1 MHIFG
6 LFYCQYR
13 GINVIINCHI
23 FNKINKERWYNMGVV
38 ISALVTFWV
47 GYLIYKKYKPQPV
60 LFMGGMLMMYL
71 AVILGY
77 GQILGPKATTGSVFF
92 DAFEFMRAT
101 LSSTAGKLGLNI
113 MSVGAFAKYMDK
125 IGASR
130 ALVRLTIKPLMAL
143 KSPYLVMSGTWI
155 VGMLIGLC
163 INSASGLAMLLMVT
177 MFPILLGL
185 GVSRLSA
192 TAAVATTLCFDWS
205 PSDTGTILSAETAGV
220 DPVIY
225 WSHYQ
230 VPIVAVAFIVVGAL
244 HYFTQRYYD
253 KKEGHIVKPIEVE
266 TAAPDEQESATP
278 AYYAILPVIPLALIL
293 SFSSLWIES
302 IKVNIVMAMFIGLFI
317 GVLCEYLRWR
327 DGKKV
332 LGDIQVFFDG
342 LGLQMANVITLIVA
356 GQTFAKGLISMGTI
370 NVLIDGSKS
379 LGFGPMAMMLV
390 MVAIIAVSAI
400 VMGSGNAPFFAF
412 AALTPA
418 VASASGIHPVLM
430 LLPMHFA
437 ASIMRNCSPITAV
450 IVVSSGMGGV
460 SPFDLIKRTAIPM
473 AGAMAVTLGI
483 TFFYY
488 FSQW

>member
-1 MHIFG
+1 M
-6 LFYCQYR
+6 
-13 GINVIINCHI
+13 GI
-23 FNKINKERWYNMGVV
+23 V
-38 ISALVTFWV
+38 ISAIITFWV

-60 LFMGGMLMMYL
+60 LFMGGIIMMYI
-71 AVILGY
+71 AAMLGY
-77 GQILGPKATTGSVFF
+77 SQILGAKATTGSVIF
-92 DAFEFMRAT
+92 DAFEFIRT
-101 LSSTAGKLGLNI
+101 TFSSNVGKLGLNI

-130 ALVRLTIKPLMAL
+130 SLVRLTIKPLMAL

-155 VGMLIGLC
+155 IGMLIGLC

-220 DPVIY
+220 DPVVY

-230 VPIVAVAFIVVGAL
+230 VPIVAVAFVVVGVL
-244 HYFTQRYYD
+244 HYLTQKYMD
-253 KKEGHIVKPIEVE
+253 KRDGHIVQPMQVEKIEE
-266 TAAPDEQESATP
+266 EADNAPMW
-278 AYYAILPVIPLALIL
+278 YAILPVIPLALIL
-293 SFSSLWIES
+293 SFSSLWITT
-302 IKVNIVMAMFIGLFI
+302 IKMNIVMAMFIGLTI
-317 GVLCEYLRWR
+317 GVICEYGRWR
-327 DGKKV
+327 DGQKV
-332 LGDIQVFFDG
+332 LGDIQTFFDG
-342 LGLQMANVITLIVA
+342 LGMQMANVITLVVA
-356 GQTFAKGLISMGTI
+356 GQTFAKGLVSMGAITT
-370 NVLIDGSKS
+370 LIDGSKN

-418 VASASGIHPVLM
+418 VAAHSGLHPVLM

-460 SPFDLIKRTAIPM
+460 SSFDLVKRTAIPM
-473 AGAMAVTLGI
+473 AGAMIVTIGM

-488 FSQW
+488 YTGW

>member
-1 MHIFG
+1 M
-6 LFYCQYR
+6 
-13 GINVIINCHI
+13 GI
-23 FNKINKERWYNMGVV
+23 V
-38 ISALVTFWV
+38 ISAIVTFWV
-47 GYLIYKKYKPQPV
+47 GYLIYKKFKPQPV

-71 AVILGY
+71 AAILGY
-77 GQILGPKATTGSVFF
+77 GQILGAKASTGSVFF
-92 DAFEFMRAT
+92 DAFEFIRAT
-101 LSSTAGKLGLNI
+101 FSSNVGKLGLNI

-220 DPVIY
+220 DPVFY

-230 VPIVAVAFIVVGAL
+230 VPIVAVAFVVVGVL
-244 HYFTQRYYD
+244 HYLTQKYMD
-253 KKEGHIVKPIEVE
+253 KRDGHVVKPMEVE
-266 TAAPDEQESATP
+266 KVQDEADNAPIW
-278 AYYAILPVIPLALIL
+278 YAILPVIPLALIL
-293 SFSSLWIES
+293 SFSSLWITW
-302 IKVNIVMAMFIGLFI
+302 IKMNIVMAMFIGLFV
-317 GVLCEYLRWR
+317 GVICEYIRWR

-332 LGDIQVFFDG
+332 LGDIQTFFDG
-342 LGLQMANVITLIVA
+342 LGMQMANVITLVVA
-356 GQTFAKGLISMGTI
+356 GQTFAKGLISMGAI
-370 NVLIDGSKS
+370 NTLIDGSKG

-390 MVAIIAVSAI
+390 MVAIIAVSAV

-418 VASASGIHPVLM
+418 VAAHTGLHPVLM

-437 ASIMRNCSPITAV
+437 ASIMRSCSPITAV
-450 IVVSSGMGGV
+450 IVVSSGMGEV
-460 SPFDLIKRTAIPM
+460 SSFDLVKRTTIPM
-473 AGAMAVTLGI
+473 LGALAVTIGM
-483 TFFYY
+483 TFFFYY
-488 FSQW
+488 TGW

>member
-1 MHIFG
+1 M
-6 LFYCQYR
+6 
-13 GINVIINCHI
+13 GIVISVII
-23 FNKINKERWYNMGVV
+23 
-38 ISALVTFWV
+38 TFWV

-60 LFMGGMLMMYL
+60 LFMGGIIMMYI
-71 AVILGY
+71 AAMLGY
-77 GQILGPKATTGSVFF
+77 SQILGAKATTGSVIF
-92 DAFEFMRAT
+92 DAFEFIRT
-101 LSSTAGKLGLNI
+101 TFSSNVGKLGLNI

-130 ALVRLTIKPLMAL
+130 SLVRLTIKPLMAL

-155 VGMLIGLC
+155 IGMLIGLC

-220 DPVIY
+220 DPVVY

-230 VPIVAVAFIVVGAL
+230 VPIVAVAFVVVGVL
-244 HYFTQRYYD
+244 HYLTQKYMD
-253 KKEGHIVKPIEVE
+253 KRDGHIVQPMEVE
-266 TAAPDEQESATP
+266 KVEEEADNAPMW
-278 AYYAILPVIPLALIL
+278 YAILPVIPLALIL
-293 SFSSLWIES
+293 SFSSLWITT
-302 IKVNIVMAMFIGLFI
+302 IKMNIVMAMFIGMTI
-317 GVLCEYLRWR
+317 GVMCEYGRWR
-327 DGKKV
+327 DGQKV
-332 LGDIQVFFDG
+332 LGDIQTFFDG
-342 LGLQMANVITLIVA
+342 LGMQMANVITLVVA
-356 GQTFAKGLISMGTI
+356 GQTFAKGLVSMGAITT
-370 NVLIDGSKS
+370 LIDGSKN

-418 VASASGIHPVLM
+418 VAAHSGLHPVLM

-460 SPFDLIKRTAIPM
+460 SSFDLVKRTAIPM
-473 AGAMAVTLGI
+473 AGAMIVTIGM

-488 FSQW
+488 YTGW

>member
-1 MHIFG
+1 M
-6 LFYCQYR
+6 
-13 GINVIINCHI
+13 GIVL
-23 FNKINKERWYNMGVV
+23 
-38 ISALVTFWV
+38 SALITFWV
-47 GYLIYKKYKPQPV
+47 GYLIYKKFKPQPV
-60 LFMGGMLMMYL
+60 LFMGGIIMMYL
-71 AVILGY
+71 AAILGY
-77 GQILGPKATTGSVFF
+77 GQILGAKATTGSVFF
-92 DAFEFMRAT
+92 DAFEFIRAT
-101 LSSTAGKLGLNI
+101 FSSNVGKLGLNI

-220 DPVIY
+220 DPVFY

-230 VPIVAVAFIVVGAL
+230 VPIVAVAFVVVGVL
-244 HYFTQRYYD
+244 HYLTQKYMD
-253 KKEGHIVKPIEVE
+253 KRDGHVVKPMEIERVQDE
-266 TAAPDEQESATP
+266 ADNAPIW
-278 AYYAILPVIPLALIL
+278 YAILPVIPLALIL
-293 SFSSLWIES
+293 SFSSLWITW
-302 IKVNIVMAMFIGLFI
+302 IKMNIVMAMFIGLFV
-317 GVLCEYLRWR
+317 GVICEYIRWR

-332 LGDIQVFFDG
+332 LGDIQTFFDG
-342 LGLQMANVITLIVA
+342 LGMQMANVITLVVA
-356 GQTFAKGLISMGTI
+356 GQTFAKGLISMGAI
-370 NVLIDGSKS
+370 NTLIDGSKG

-390 MVAIIAVSAI
+390 MVAIIAVSAV

-418 VASASGIHPVLM
+418 VAAHTGLHPVLM

-437 ASIMRNCSPITAV
+437 ASIMRSCSPITAV
-450 IVVSSGMGGV
+450 IVVSSGMGEV
-460 SPFDLIKRTAIPM
+460 SSFDLVKRTTIPM
-473 AGAMAVTLGI
+473 LGALAVTIGM
-483 TFFYY
+483 TFFFYY
-488 FSQW
+488 TGW

>member
-1 MHIFG
+1 
-6 LFYCQYR
+6 
-13 GINVIINCHI
+13 
-23 FNKINKERWYNMGVV
+23 MGVV
-38 ISALVTFWV
+38 ISAIVTFWV

-60 LFMGGMLMMYL
+60 LFMGGMIMMYI
-71 AVILGY
+71 ASVLGY
-77 GQILGPKATTGSVFF
+77 GQILGAKATTGSVFF
-92 DAFEFMRAT
+92 DAFEFIRTT
-101 LSSTAGKLGLNI
+101 LSSNVGKLGLNI

-130 ALVRLTIKPLMAL
+130 ALVRLTIKPLLAL

-220 DPVIY
+220 DPVFY

-244 HYFTQRYYD
+244 HYFTQKYMD
-253 KKEGHIVKPIEVE
+253 KRDGHVVQPIEVE
-266 TAAPDEQESATP
+266 KVQDEADTAP
-278 AYYAILPVIPLALIL
+278 AIYAVLPVIPLGLIL
-293 SFSSLWIES
+293 SFSSLWITS
-302 IKVNIVMAMFIGLFI
+302 IKMNIVMAMFIGLFI
-317 GVLCEYLRWR
+317 GMICEYARWR
-327 DGKKV
+327 DGQKV
-332 LGDIQVFFDG
+332 LGDIQTFFDG
-342 LGLQMANVITLIVA
+342 LGMQMANVITLIVA
-356 GQTFAKGLISMGTI
+356 GQTFAKGLLSMGTI
-370 NVLIDGSKS
+370 TTMIEGSKN

-390 MVAIIAVSAI
+390 MVAIIGASAI

-418 VASASGIHPVLM
+418 VAASTGIHPVLM

-460 SPFDLIKRTAIPM
+460 SSFDLVKRTAIPM
-473 AGAMAVTLGI
+473 AGAMLVTVGM
-483 TFFYY
+483 TFYY
-488 FSQW
+488 YYTGY

>member
-1 MHIFG
+1 MG
-6 LFYCQYR
+6 L
-13 GINVIINCHI
+13 
-23 FNKINKERWYNMGVV
+23 V
-38 ISALVTFWV
+38 ISLLITFWV
-47 GYLIYKKYKPQPV
+47 GYLIYKKYKAQPV
-60 LFMGGMLMMYL
+60 LFLGGMILMFA

-77 GQILGPKATTGSVFF
+77 GQILPQKASTGLVLF
-92 DAFEFMRAT
+92 DAFEFIRAT
-101 LSSTAGKLGLNI
+101 LSSNAAKLGLNI
-113 MSVGAFAKYMDK
+113 MAVGAFAKYMDK

-143 KSPYLVMSGTWI
+143 KSPYLVLSGTWI
-155 VGMLIGLC
+155 VGMCIGLC

-177 MFPILLGL
+177 MFPILVGL
-185 GVSRLSA
+185 GVSRLAA

-225 WSHYQ
+225 WTNYQ
-230 VPIVAVAFIVVGAL
+230 VPIVLVAFVVVGIL
-244 HYFTQRYYD
+244 HYLTQKYMD
-253 KKEGHIVKPIEVE
+253 KRDGHIVKPVEVE
-266 TAAPDEQESATP
+266 KTDAEEEKAPAI
-278 AYYAILPVIPLALIL
+278 YAILPVIPLALIL

-302 IKVNIVMAMFIGLFI
+302 IKVNIVNAMIIGLSVGMIF
-317 GVLCEYLRWR
+317 EYVRWR

-332 LGDIQVFFDG
+332 FADVQAFFDG
-342 LGLQMANVITLIVA
+342 LGMQMANVITLIVA
-356 GQTFAKGLISMGTI
+356 GQTFAKGLMTMGTI
-370 NVLIDGSKS
+370 DSIITSSHNW
-379 LGFGPMAMMLV
+379 GFRPMGMMIV
-390 MVAIIAVSAI
+390 MVAIISVSAI

-418 VASASGIHPVLM
+418 VAAKMGIAPVLM

-437 ASIMRNCSPITAV
+437 ASIARNCSPITAV

-473 AGAMAVTLGI
+473 AGAMLVNIGM

-488 FSQW
+488 YRG